1 MTIEKFIHTK
11 GIAINRINQRNP
23 LDLLGMPFAI
33 ENKCRYDTIHLVGF
47 LSLKGICLQ
56 KIHLIFLLRLQFKP
70 IEHYEKKTSSN
81 CHIGEIGRA
90 HV

>member
-33 ENKCRYDTIHLVGF
+33 ANKCRYDTIHLVGF
-47 LSLKGICLQ
+47 
-56 KIHLIFLLRLQFKP
+56 
-70 IEHYEKKTSSN
+70 
-81 CHIGEIGRA
+81 
-90 HV
+90 